1 MNVKCFYFLSHF
13 VIIFSFVFLGL
24 IRMAVEVADAPAAV
38 TSLQESTVKLFNR
51 WSFDEVQVSIL
62 ILFFSD
68 IFVWCIIPLQF
79 FCCYFFTYQ

>member
-1 MNVKCFYFLSHF
+1 
-13 VIIFSFVFLGL
+13 
-24 IRMAVEVADAPAAV
+24 MAVEVADAPAAV

-79 FCCYFFTYQ
+79 FCC